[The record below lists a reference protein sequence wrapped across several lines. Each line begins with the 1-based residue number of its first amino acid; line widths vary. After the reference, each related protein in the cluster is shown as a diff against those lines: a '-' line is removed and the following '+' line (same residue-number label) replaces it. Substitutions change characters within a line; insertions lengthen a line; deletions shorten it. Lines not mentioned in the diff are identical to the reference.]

1 MGGVGD
7 VTLPQ
12 DLPGRGNIHSQ
23 QSAIKLSEVDI
34 LCVHEYSYVLVT
46 TTHSTSYMYLSKLYT

>member
-7 VTLPQ
+7 VTLSQ

-23 QSAIKLSEVDI
+23 QSVIKLSEVDI
-34 LCVHEYSYVLVT
+34 LYVHGHSYVHVVVFDTVEFAL
-46 TTHSTSYMYLSKLYT
+46 